1 MIARLEGRI
10 WEIEGNKLVVD
21 CNGVGYAVTV
31 STTVLATAAENA
43 PISLYIREIVR
54 EDLRSLYGFSS
65 AQERAVFDL
74 LRDVKGCGPKIAQT
88 ALSFLGTDELIR
100 AISLE
105 DATALAK
112 TPGIGPKLA
121 ERIVLELKE
130 PIREYSWMT
139 QISGSRDDKTEPIP
153 QDELVEALIALG
165 YRKHEI
171 EQAAKAARE
180 ESESLPDQI
189 RIALGKLR

>member
-1 MIARLEGRI
+1 MIARLEGRV

-31 STTVLATAAENA
+31 STTVLAIAQIEDT
-43 PISLYIREIVR
+43 ISLYIREIVR

-65 AQERAVFDL
+65 AQERSVFDL

-130 PIREYSWMT
+130 PIREYSWLANV
-139 QISGSRDDKTEPIP
+139 SGSKSENAEPLP
-153 QDELVEALIALG
+153 QDELTEALIALG

-171 EQAAKAARE
+171 EQAAKLARE
-180 ESESLPDQI
+180 ESENLPDQI